1 MIDCDRVDLISRQHN
16 LEFVRG
22 LAFQDGQVADPDFL
36 PLLALRVEPAD
47 LTCYI
52 NLGKKLEQHTE
63 NNLLERNFNNEVD
76 QVLKSIL
83 MQTHFVNR
91 YIIKLFTY

>member
-22 LAFQDGQVADPDFL
+22 LAFQDGQVADPDFF
-36 PLLALRVEPAD
+36 PLLARRVEPGD

-52 NLGKKLEQHTE
+52 NLGK
-63 NNLLERNFNNEVD
+63 NLDNKF
-76 QVLKSIL
+76 
-83 MQTHFVNR
+83 
-91 YIIKLFTY
+91 FTQNSYKMSDLTIFEEIC